1 MHTACIVVPDEHG
14 YTRQQAA
21 AAVRQTLRLGI
32 IHDGE
37 RVPLKS
43 VKAVY
48 LLYGDT
54 VSVLKKMRLSY
65 NGGRLHRPDS
75 ITWKA

>member
-1 MHTACIVVPDEHG
+1 MTGRVCIPPASLCLTNMATHG
-14 YTRQQAA
+14 SRLRQ
-21 AAVRQTLRLGI
+21 GI

-54 VSVLKKMRLSY
+54 VSVLKK
-65 NGGRLHRPDS
+65 
-75 ITWKA
+75 